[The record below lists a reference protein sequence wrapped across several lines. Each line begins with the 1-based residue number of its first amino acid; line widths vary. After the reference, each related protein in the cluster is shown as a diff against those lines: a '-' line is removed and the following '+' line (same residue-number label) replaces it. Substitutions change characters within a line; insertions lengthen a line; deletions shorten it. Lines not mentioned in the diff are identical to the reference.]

1 MQIFKCFLVVIVLL
15 GAACSDPEP
24 QQTEAEH
31 AIDKKQKEVLRA
43 LEEHKN
49 YLESDQYKVDQ
60 KKRIERMEE
69 TRKRAREF
77 FEYDPIQNSE
87 SEGTKK

>member
-1 MQIFKCFLVVIVLL
+1 MQFFKYFLVAAVFL

-24 QQTEAEH
+24 GQTEAEQ
-31 AIDKKQKEVLRA
+31 AIDKKQKEVLSA

-49 YLESDQYKVDQ
+49 YLESDQYKIDQ

-77 FEYDPIQNSE
+77 FEYQPSDAHE
-87 SEGTKK
+87 SKGTKE